1 VILILFSLNLFF
13 SSYLF
18 AQQTNTVDKG
28 KNSDL
33 NQIKKT
39 EESLVIP
46 ESNSPTKE
54 SAKKGENRVQLVSTW
69 DFVKMFIVL
78 LGVVGFIYLIFFL
91 LKRST
96 KRRFIENDL
105 IEIVSSKDLSG
116 GKALHILK
124 VGGMFLLVGVSDS
137 GINLITRIDDKET
150 IDDLNL
156 RISEFESNE
165 RVSFQ
170 SAFSDI
176 FKLGRKRDTVSESL
190 DFMKQQRERLN
201 KLKR

>member
-1 VILILFSLNLFF
+1 MILILFSLNLFF